1 FTERY
6 DASKSSISEDVNII
20 HTMFEQEGI
29 GSLHRYSGSSG
40 GVSYIPYYSKKD
52 STAFIEK
59 LCNTLEDPDRILS
72 GGYLYMSD
80 LLGDPQTIR
89 KIGQAFVSA
98 FSIQTIEAVVT
109 VETKIMSLAYTLAAQ
124 SDVPV

>member
-1 FTERY
+1 MKRSDRLISLTRFFLEHPHELTRLSTFTERY

-20 HTMFEQEGI
+20 HTMVEQEGR

-52 STAFIEK
+52 STAFIDK
-59 LCNTLEDPDRILS
+59 LCNTLEDPGRTLA
-72 GGYLYMSD
+72 GCCLYMSD

-89 KIGQAFVSA
+89 KTGAAF
-98 FSIQTIEAVVT
+98 
-109 VETKIMSLAYTLAAQ
+109 
-124 SDVPV
+124 

>member
-1 FTERY
+1 
-6 DASKSSISEDVNII
+6 
-20 HTMFEQEGI
+20 MFEQEGI

-59 LCNTLEDPDRILS
+59 LCNTLEDPDRILP

-98 FSIQTIEAVVT
+98 FSNQTVEALVT
-109 VETKIMSLAYTLAAQ
+109 VETIGIPIAYAVADKFDLYF
-124 SDVPV
+124 VIIRRHI